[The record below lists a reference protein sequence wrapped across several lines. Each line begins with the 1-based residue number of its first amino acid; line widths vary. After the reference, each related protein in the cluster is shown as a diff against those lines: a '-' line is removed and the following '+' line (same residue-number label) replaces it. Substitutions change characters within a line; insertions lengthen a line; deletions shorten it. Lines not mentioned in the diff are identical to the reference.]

1 LRDAGTSFRVAL
13 NKIPDIDP
21 TAAAA
26 AIEAP
31 TPVPPTTGALLS
43 VFRHRSYRLFFTGQ
57 LISLLGFWIQAIAQS
72 WLVYRLTDSVFLLG
86 LVGFASQAPILVFS
100 PFAGVL
106 ADRLER
112 RRVLFVTQS
121 AMMASATVLAVL
133 TLSGV
138 VHVWHIMACAFL
150 TGTANAFDVP
160 TRQSFTIEMVG
171 RPDLP
176 RAIAVNSIMFNT
188 ARLVGPAI
196 AGLLVAAVGEG
207 WCMAIN
213 AASYL
218 AVLASLFM
226 MQVEPLPQREP
237 SHPLSDLAEGFH
249 YVRTHPTSR
258 TLLVL
263 LAGSSLFGTCYL
275 TLMPVFARDVLHGG
289 SDDLGFL
296 MASVGAG
303 ALLGAI
309 VISRVPAEVLP
320 RMPYISAVG
329 FGFALM
335 AFSQST
341 SWPLSMALLVP
352 AGLCMMGQGVSTN
365 TLLQSSIADKF
376 RGRVMAYYV
385 MAFIG
390 MVPISSL
397 IAGWVSH
404 SIGAPM
410 TLAGGGALVVA
421 MAVIAY
427 LVQTRKQQT

>member
-1 LRDAGTSFRVAL
+1 VRSSFRVAL
-13 NKIPDIDP
+13 RKTSDIDP
-21 TAAAA
+21 TAAASP
-26 AIEAP
+26 IEAP
-31 TPVPPTTGALLS
+31 LPVPPATGALLS
-43 VFRHRSYRLFFTGQ
+43 VFRHRNYRVFFFGQ
-57 LISLLGFWIQAIAQS
+57 LTSLLGFWIQAIAQS
-72 WLVYRLTDSVFLLG
+72 WLVYRLTDSTFLLG

-100 PFAGVL
+100 PFAGVI

-112 RRVLFVTQS
+112 RRVLFFTQS
-121 AMMASATVLAVL
+121 AMMASAAIVAAL

-150 TGTANAFDVP
+150 MGTANAFDVP

-171 RPDLP
+171 RADLP
-176 RAIAVNSIMFNT
+176 RAIAVNSIMFNA

-196 AGLLVAAVGEG
+196 AGLLVAAIGEG

-218 AVLASLFM
+218 AVLTSLALM
-226 MQVEPLPQREP
+226 RVEPQPVRAP
-237 SHPLSDLAEGFH
+237 SHPLTDLAEGFR
-249 YVRTHPTSR
+249 YVTTHSMTR
-258 TLLVL
+258 TLLLL

-296 MASVGAG
+296 MAAVGAG
-303 ALLGAI
+303 ALMGAI
-309 VISRVPAEVLP
+309 GISRVPAHILP

-329 FGFALM
+329 FGFALI

-341 SWPLSMALLVP
+341 SWPLSLALLVP

-365 TLLQSSIADKF
+365 TLLQSSIADAF

-385 MAFIG
+385 MSFIG
-390 MVPISSL
+390 MVPISAL

-404 SIGAPM
+404 EIGAPM
-410 TLAGGGALVVA
+410 TLAGGGTLVVVA
-421 MAVIAY
+421 AVVAY
-427 LVQTRKQQT
+427 LIQMRK

>member
-1 LRDAGTSFRVAL
+1 L
-13 NKIPDIDP
+13 NKTPDIDP

-26 AIEAP
+26 PIEAP
-31 TPVPPTTGALLS
+31 TPIPPTTGALLN

-72 WLVYRLTDSVFLLG
+72 WLVYRLTDSALLLG

-100 PFAGVL
+100 PFAGVI

-121 AMMASATVLAVL
+121 VMMASAAIIAVL

-150 TGTANAFDVP
+150 MGTANAFDVP

-171 RPDLP
+171 RADLP
-176 RAIAVNSIMFNT
+176 RAIAVNSIMFNA

-218 AVLASLFM
+218 AVLTSLALM
-226 MQVEPLPQREP
+226 HVEPQPKREP
-237 SHPLSDLAEGFH
+237 SHPLTDLTEGFR
-249 YVRTHPTSR
+249 YVRTHATSR
-258 TLLVL
+258 TLLLL

-296 MASVGAG
+296 MAAVGAG
-303 ALLGAI
+303 ALMGAI
-309 VISRVPAEVLP
+309 GISRVPAHILP

-329 FGFALM
+329 FGLAII

-341 SWPLSMALLVP
+341 SWPLSLALLVP
-352 AGLCMMGQGVSTN
+352 AGLAMMGQGVSTN
-365 TLLQSSIADKF
+365 TLLQSSIEDRF

-397 IAGWVSH
+397 TAGWVSH
-404 SIGAPM
+404 FIGAPM
-410 TLAGGGALVVA
+410 TLAIGGAMVVVL
-421 MAVIAY
+421 AVGAY
-427 LVQTRKQQT
+427 LIQTRK